1 MDMQIE
7 IETGEREGA
16 DVSEGNTMSTHENAD
31 PILDDRDLD
40 LLAEVIELP
49 VSDAPSFYQR
59 NSGALPKAEAGMS
72 DAHRRTQLPTPQNSD
87 VTTIKD
93 RLLGLFNR

>member
-1 MDMQIE
+1 MA
-7 IETGEREGA
+7 TRE
-16 DVSEGNTMSTHENAD
+16 NTN
-31 PILDDRDLD
+31 PILDRGDVDLFAD
-40 LLAEVIELP
+40 VLERP

-59 NSGALPKAEAGMS
+59 NSGALPKADAGMS

-87 VTTIKD
+87 VTSFKD